1 MYVLCLLRH
10 IYVPI
15 RSWSIQTPNPLF
27 FSSSKQVT
35 VKALRTMNL
44 LYDGISHNF
53 FFANSIERVSRFM
66 SRSVAAWKPWHRSTN
81 STKLDAHAWTFLLAP
96 LPSNFNQRIHLP
108 IFIVVIFLFLLARC
122 LAAIFIFLLALRI
135 GLITAMSFSSCFL
148 LFLFKLRFFLIRL

>member
-1 MYVLCLLRH
+1 MSSASWDISMYQFDHGLSKL
-10 IYVPI
+10 
-15 RSWSIQTPNPLF
+15 QTHSF
-27 FSSSKQVT
+27 FLQASRWRWKHCVQWIFY
-35 VKALRTMNL
+35 TMASL
-44 LYDGISHNF
+44 NF